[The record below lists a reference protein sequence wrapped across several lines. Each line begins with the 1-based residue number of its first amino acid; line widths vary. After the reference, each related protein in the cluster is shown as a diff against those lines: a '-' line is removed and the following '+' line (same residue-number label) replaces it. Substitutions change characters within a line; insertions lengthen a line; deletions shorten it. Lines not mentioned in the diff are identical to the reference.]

1 MDEDTQVGLFC
12 ANGANRCAITEKE
25 AKYFVSWHKRAT
37 QRTEDTV
44 WSVKFQGIMVE
55 EVIRVGMGGEG
66 QMRVVH
72 QPKTEVIDEHN
83 VWQWRPYF

>member
-55 EVIRVGMGGEG
+55 EVIR
-66 QMRVVH
+66 MRVVH
-72 QPKTEVIDEHN
+72 QPKTEVIDENN